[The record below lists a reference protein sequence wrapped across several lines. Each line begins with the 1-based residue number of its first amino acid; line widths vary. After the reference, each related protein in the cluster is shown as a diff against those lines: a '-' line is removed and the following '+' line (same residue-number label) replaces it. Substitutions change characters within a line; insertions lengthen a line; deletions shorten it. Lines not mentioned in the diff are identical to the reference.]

1 KSAPHKLEESTQ
13 EDSRARAGPSR
24 GFEFA
29 AFVRVSSGQSSAPH
43 TKATRDR
50 FNLSKV
56 SAGHHANEE
65 MKNGNSKG
73 HCFRNIAVPH
83 KSLVASG
90 GWALDEH
97 CVGHTV
103 CLECVRRPVGKRV
116 RVEAG
121 TDFQCFHHRGGS
133 LRTFFYPGR
142 AAPGQV
148 RAILGFP
155 DGWRAG

>member
-1 KSAPHKLEESTQ
+1 M
-13 EDSRARAGPSR
+13 
-24 GFEFA
+24 
-29 AFVRVSSGQSSAPH
+29 
-43 TKATRDR
+43 TRMER
-50 FNLSKV
+50 W
-56 SAGHHANEE
+56 
-65 MKNGNSKG
+65 KNGNAKG
-73 HCFRNIAVPH
+73 YWFRNTTVSN
-83 KSLVASG
+83 KSLVAG
-90 GWALDEH
+90 GGRALDEY

-103 CLECVRRPVGKRV
+103 CLECVRGPVGERV
-116 RVEAG
+116 RVEAC